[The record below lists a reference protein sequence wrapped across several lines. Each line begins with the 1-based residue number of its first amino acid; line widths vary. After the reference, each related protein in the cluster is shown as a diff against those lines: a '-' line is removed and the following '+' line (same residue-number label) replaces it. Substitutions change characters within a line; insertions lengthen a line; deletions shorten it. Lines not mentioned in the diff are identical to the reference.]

1 MKFFTLECD
10 WHKILEETRTAYQI
24 WNQLIPP
31 TAPSGQEC
39 DATLSKNTYNLINL
53 TSPFPE
59 YYSLWSQLFK
69 NVRENMP
76 SGPLWIH
83 AWLNVHRSGELG
95 KNSLGW
101 HCHYYAAQHGF
112 VHLSDK
118 PTETVFSSVEPTQ
131 EQMEHWNKHADNA
144 LELDLMPT
152 KLVVNNKQGQQYFGP
167 GHLMHKVRSVP
178 YEGIRA
184 SIGYD
189 LFDDPTKYTLPPNL
203 LVPLI

>member
-76 SGPLWIH
+76 AGPLWIH

-101 HCHYYAAQHGF
+101 HSTITQLNTGSFTLAINQQRLYF
-112 VHLSDK
+112 HLLNLLRNR
-118 PTETVFSSVEPTQ
+118 
-131 EQMEHWNKHADNA
+131 W
-144 LELDLMPT
+144 
-152 KLVVNNKQGQQYFGP
+152 
-167 GHLMHKVRSVP
+167 
-178 YEGIRA
+178 
-184 SIGYD
+184 SIG
-189 LFDDPTKYTLPPNL
+189 TNTLTMLSN
-203 LVPLI
+203 